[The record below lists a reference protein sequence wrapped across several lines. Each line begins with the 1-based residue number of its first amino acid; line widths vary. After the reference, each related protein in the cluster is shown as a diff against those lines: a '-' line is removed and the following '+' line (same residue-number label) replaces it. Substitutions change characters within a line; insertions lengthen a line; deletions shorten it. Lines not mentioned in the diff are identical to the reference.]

1 MGGWNSWL
9 YEDYEEE
16 NGASRGS
23 FSRDFGGGE
32 VHLHQTINVNAQPSN
47 NWHTDMMRA
56 FHLASISTSLRLIR

>member
-23 FSRDFGGGE
+23 FSQDFGDRE

-47 NWHTDMMRA
+47 SWHTDMMRA
-56 FHLASISTSLRLIR
+56 VHLASISTSLRLMR